1 MTAIEFENWQVLAG
15 RHESNGDDSIV
26 YPFTSRR
33 EVIGDLMA
41 HALSRKSEGEPLQ
54 IAWWVQ
60 PGEFDRTGMA
70 DQCDEPLEERF
81 NERWEELLA
90 EKGEHIFAE
99 AFGNSLALY
108 LDKSLA
114 TDLRPDALS
123 AFACPRKP
131 GDVSD
136 AGDYGFEITAD
147 GWMVLGQV
155 KGLGELAWA
164 SKQEMERA
172 LVELERGQL
181 WKLYRLVKHVD
192 MDATAANISDGMA
205 YQYGMIRSR
214 YEERWQLEDE
224 DCFEVSSLR
233 P

>member
-1 MTAIEFENWQVLAG
+1 MSAIEFENWQVLPG
-15 RHESNGDDSIV
+15 RQEGNGDDSIV

-41 HALSRKSEGEPLQ
+41 HALFREAEGEPLR

-60 PGEFDRTGMA
+60 PGEFDRTGMT

-81 NERWEELLA
+81 NERWEGLLA
-90 EKGEHIFAE
+90 DRGELIFAE
-99 AFGNSLALY
+99 AFGTSLALY

-114 TDLRPDALS
+114 TDLCPEALS
-123 AFACPRKP
+123 AFACPRVH
-131 GDVSD
+131 GDDSD
-136 AGDYGFEITAD
+136 AGDYGFELTAD

-164 SKQEMERA
+164 GQQEMERA
-172 LVELERGQL
+172 LVELEPEQL
-181 WKLYRLVKHVD
+181 RKLYRLVKHVD
-192 MDATAANISDGMA
+192 VDTSAANISDGMA
-205 YQYGMIRSR
+205 YHYGMIRSR
-214 YEERWQLEDE
+214 YEDGWQLEDE
-224 DCFEVSSLR
+224 DELEGSAMR